1 MLLTGCATPVSYKVR
16 KGDSLDE
23 ISKKFGVKIKDLT
36 KENNLDDPNKIFVG
50 QILTIPDPKTVVS
63 QDINGIPTTGVISSG
78 YGMRRGRMHYGID
91 IANKTGTPIRS
102 VSDGFVIESRWMTGF
117 GYTLKIKNGS
127 RTYLYAHLSK
137 MLVRKGDVVY
147 RGEEI
152 GKMGATGR
160 ATGPHLHFEVIV
172 NKSQINPVAY
182 LNGVNVKVARRSF
195 IGIKR

>member
-1 MLLTGCATPVSYKVR
+1 M
-16 KGDSLDE
+16 
-23 ISKKFGVKIKDLT
+23 
-36 KENNLDDPNKIFVG
+36 
-50 QILTIPDPKTVVS
+50 
-63 QDINGIPTTGVISSG
+63 
-78 YGMRRGRMHYGID
+78 
-91 IANKTGTPIRS
+91 
-102 VSDGFVIESRWMTGF
+102 
-117 GYTLKIKNGS
+117 
-127 RTYLYAHLSK
+127 
-137 MLVRKGDVVY
+137 RKGDVVY